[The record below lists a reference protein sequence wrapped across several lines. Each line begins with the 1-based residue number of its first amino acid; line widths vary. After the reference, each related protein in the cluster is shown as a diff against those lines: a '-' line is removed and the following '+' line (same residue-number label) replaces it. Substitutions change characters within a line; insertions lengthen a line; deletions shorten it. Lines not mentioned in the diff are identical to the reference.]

1 MASRWNILFA
11 GRMKS
16 CCSYPSPATDSATY
30 CTPGSTHQV
39 NPIITIIV
47 IAIVIVNIMVI
58 RTIDIIFI
66 DINIIVISIIRE
78 GFKKSKGKFKMAFA
92 MKGGGS

>member
-1 MASRWNILFA
+1 MASCWNILFA

-66 DINIIVISIIRE
+66 DINIIVISIIPI
-78 GFKKSKGKFKMAFA
+78 SIIITTADI
-92 MKGGGS
+92 